1 MRGSGYRSTLLRRPP
16 VAKLDKDDVMQIVR
30 DLERIISPIVVERAQ
45 LYASEALSR
54 VLGVD
59 DYDLRIR
66 IERAV
71 SDTVTKIIKEKL
83 DIEVNV
89 RLK

>member
-1 MRGSGYRSTLLRRPP
+1 M
-16 VAKLDKDDVMQIVR
+16 AKLDKDDVMQIVR